1 MPMGPSSIVFN
12 PAQAGLVALNK
23 ISRVGV
29 ARTASAVKSIDLT
42 NTDPFLLSSQ
52 TIYHIKMARLI
63 QNLNLLNKMQK
74 ITKNIVLGIPS
85 LSLDRERRE
94 V

>member
-1 MPMGPSSIVFN
+1 MPMGPSSIVLS

-29 ARTASAVKSIDLT
+29 ARTASAEKSIHLT

-74 ITKNIVLGIPS
+74 NTKNCFRYS
-85 LSLDRERRE
+85 
-94 V
+94 